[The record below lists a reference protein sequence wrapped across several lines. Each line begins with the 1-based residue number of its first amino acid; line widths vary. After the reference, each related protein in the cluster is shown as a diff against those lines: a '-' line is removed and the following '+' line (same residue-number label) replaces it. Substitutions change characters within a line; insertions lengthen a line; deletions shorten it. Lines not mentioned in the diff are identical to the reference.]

1 MRRTNFNLITDPAAW
16 PQAMRLLES
25 FIICHEKVDSL
36 WEQIPGH
43 ASTDE
48 VRSCRGRV
56 LAALRYGH
64 LVNQLID
71 RSARRPPKQRLR
83 ALLLIAGGEWLGSG
97 LAEPQ
102 SSQLALTANH
112 AVEIAKQ
119 FLSAG
124 EARFVNALLRRW
136 PETLQRHFPT
146 LGDRLHA
153 TCPVELLK
161 RWQKQFAPDDL
172 QKLLEWNLGESPSW
186 LYYPQAASEGLPV
199 TLRERTEAKPEMAA
213 LWQQFPT
220 PLLRQAR
227 LTTERGHSCPRID
240 PPNAINKAKS
250 HTSHGLTT
258 SLGASLWKDFYQLPA
273 GPIETGIVALLAQG
287 KAYIKDPGTR
297 FAVEWLAPKPGDAVL
312 DLCAA
317 PGGKSFQ
324 IAHTIDFK
332 GQLVA
337 IDLPGKRH
345 QRLCENLMRWQR
357 QGFEPLAI
365 AGDLLQLEPPALSQQ
380 HGLPTHF
387 PKVVIDV
394 PCSNTGVLRRRP
406 DASWRLDETA
416 IQAMPPLQCEL
427 LKAASR
433 WVAAGGDLVYSTCS
447 IEKDENHAVV
457 ETFLASTEG
466 RDFRLER
473 AGVHLPWQTGH
484 DGGGVFLLQRN

>member
-1 MRRTNFNLITDPAAW
+1 
-16 PQAMRLLES
+16 MRLLES
-25 FIICHEKVDSL
+25 FLIRHEKVDSL

-43 ASTDE
+43 VSASE
-48 VRSCRGRV
+48 ARSCRGRV

-64 LVNQLID
+64 LVDQLID

-83 ALLLIAGGEWLGSG
+83 ALLLIAGGEWLSSG

-102 SSQLALTANH
+102 SAQLALTANH
-112 AVEIAKQ
+112 AVEMAKQ
-119 FLSAG
+119 FLSTG
-124 EARFVNALLRRW
+124 EARFVNALLRHW
-136 PETLQRHFPT
+136 PETLQRNFPT
-146 LGDRLHA
+146 LEDRLHA

-172 QKLLEWNLGESPSW
+172 QQLLQWNLGESPSW
-186 LYYPQAASEGLPV
+186 LYFPQASGEGLPV
-199 TLRERTEAKPEMAA
+199 TLRDRNV
-213 LWQQFPT
+213 PT

-240 PPNAINKAKS
+240 PSNAIKKAKS
-250 HTSHGLTT
+250 HTSHGLPT
-258 SLGASLWKDFYQLPA
+258 SLGASQWADFYQLPA
-273 GPIETGIVALLAQG
+273 GPIDAGIVALLAQG

-317 PGGKSFQ
+317 PGGKSFH

-345 QRLCENLMRWQR
+345 QRLCENLTRWQR
-357 QGFEPLAI
+357 QGFNQLAI
-365 AGDLLQLEPPALSQQ
+365 AGDLLQLEPPALSHQYA
-380 HGLPTHF
+380 LPTHF

-416 IQAMPPLQCEL
+416 IQAMLPLQSEL

-433 WVAAGGDLVYSTCS
+433 WVAPDGDLVYSTCS
-447 IEKDENHAVV
+447 IETDENHAVV
-457 ETFLASTEG
+457 ETFLASNEG
-466 RDFRLER
+466 KHFRLER
-473 AGVHLPWQTGH
+473 ASVHLPWQTGH